1 MFAKKSVAITK
12 HLLFIGDLPSAD
24 SLCWSLKLIGKIQMK
39 KSLIALAVL
48 AASGAAM
55 AQSSVTVYGIADIW
69 FGSVKSGINGVRQT
83 KLDSGGVSGSR
94 FGFKGSEDLGGG
106 LKANFLL
113 EQGFSLDTGAAS
125 DSSKA
130 FNRQAYVGL
139 SGGFGEFKFGN
150 VFTAYDDISGAT
162 NGAFDSVLSANQQV
176 FRSTG
181 YNSNP
186 GNNIYYATPSFGG
199 FSGAV
204 SYGLG
209 ENKTTTDSASNVVSL
224 HGKYENGP
232 IYVGAAYQR
241 EKPVGNGDAVKFG
254 RLNGSYDFGVAKL
267 LASYGKTNAI
277 NGKTNEYLIGV
288 DVPLGGAL
296 TLSADYATSKTKSV
310 VVGNRSKRS
319 GYGVA
324 LAYGL
329 SKRTTVYTGFH
340 SATEK
345 DDAGVKTDKTTAYAV
360 GLKHTF

>member
-1 MFAKKSVAITK
+1 
-12 HLLFIGDLPSAD
+12 
-24 SLCWSLKLIGKIQMK
+24 MK

-69 FGSVKSGINGVRQT
+69 FGSSKSLGEPRQT
-83 KLDSGGVSGSR
+83 VLESGGVSGSR
-94 FGFKGSEDLGGG
+94 FGFKGTEDLGGG

-113 EQGFSLDTGAAS
+113 EQGFTLDDGKAK

-139 SGGFGEFKFGN
+139 SGGFGEVKFGN
-150 VFTAYDDISGAT
+150 VYTAYDDISGAT

-176 FRSTG
+176 FRSTS

-209 ENKTTTDSASNVVSL
+209 ENKTNTESASNVVSL

-241 EKPVGNGDAVKFG
+241 QKPVGTGDALKYG
-254 RLNGSYDFGVAKL
+254 RINGSYDFGVAKL
-267 LASYGKTNAI
+267 LASYGKTNSNADGDVI
-277 NGKTNEYLIGV
+277 LGKTNEYLIGV

-345 DDAGVKTDKTTAYAV
+345 NDAGVKTDKTTAYAV